1 MTKQIE
7 REREMGSKWNPSEI
21 MRMMLAVGQLL
32 LILAS
37 SSSSQTVSSNCQE
50 TCGGVAVPYPFGI
63 GEGCFLNEYFSI
75 RCNVTPPASAP
86 KPYLWNSNI
95 EILNISLDGELR
107 IHTYIGKDCYTESGV
122 RLPHSTAFARLAAFP
137 LSSTKN
143 KFTAIGCDTFGLI
156 EGANGRGFSSGCLSV
171 CTGMEDVKDGACNGI
186 GCCQTSIPDMLLK
199 SNASVGSWNNHTNV
213 WSFNPC
219 SYAFIVEEKSFTFSR
234 EDLRGMRNRTLVPS
248 VLDWAVW
255 KETCAEAAKDPATFA
270 CKAHS
275 ECFDFAD
282 VPGYRCNCSSGYEGN
297 PYLGCVDI
305 DECGD
310 PAKNPCDGI
319 CHNVE
324 GSYTCSCRKGY
335 HGDGQK
341 GEDAQGCI
349 ADRKSSPLVVILV
362 GVGVGI
368 VVLLFTAGFLYL
380 GLKKRKLIR
389 LKEQYFKQN
398 GGLLLQQQLH
408 ERDRTT
414 NAAKVFSAE
423 ELEKAT
429 EHYDQSRIVGRGGFG
444 TVYKG
449 ILPNNI
455 VVAIKK
461 SKLVDESQTE
471 QFINEVIVLSQI
483 NHRNVVKLLGCCLE
497 TEVPLLVY
505 EFVNNG
511 TLFDHIHSPSK
522 SSKMSWEIRL
532 RIASESAGV
541 LSYLHSA
548 ASIPII
554 HRDIKSTNI
563 LLDANYTA
571 KVADFGAS
579 RLVPLDQDELS
590 TMVQGT
596 LGYLDPEYLH
606 TSQLTEKS
614 DVYSFGVVL
623 VELLTGKKALSFDR
637 PEEERSLAMYFL
649 SALKEDRLFQIVEEL
664 IVNEDNEQVRK
675 VANLAKRCL
684 RLKGEERPTMKEVA
698 IELDAIR
705 AMANHPWVSI
715 NLNPPEETVHLLG
728 QMTDPIV
735 YADSSTGT
743 TNTGYTD
750 SMKNHVMP
758 SVSSGR

>member
-1 MTKQIE
+1 
-7 REREMGSKWNPSEI
+7 MGSEWNRLEI
-21 MRMMLAVGQLL
+21 MRVLLVVGQLL
-32 LILAS
+32 LIS
-37 SSSSQTVSSNCQE
+37 SSLSSSQTVSPNCQE
-50 TCGGVAVPYPFGI
+50 TCGDVAVPYPFGI
-63 GEGCFLNEYFSI
+63 GDGCYLNEYFSI
-75 RCNVTPPASAP
+75 HCNVTAASTP
-86 KPYLWNSNI
+86 KPYLWNSTANI
-95 EILNISLDGELR
+95 EVLDISLDGELR
-107 IHTYIGKDCYTESGV
+107 IYTFIGTDCYNETGV
-122 RLPHSTAFARLAAFP
+122 QQEPLIEAYAVLPAFP
-137 LSSTKN
+137 FSNTKN
-143 KFTAIGCDTFGLI
+143 KFTAIGCDTVAVITGSK
-156 EGANGRGFSSGCLSV
+156 GNGFSSGCLSV
-171 CTGMEDVKDGACNGI
+171 CTGIDDVTDGACDGI
-186 GCCQTSIPDMLLK
+186 GCCQTTIPEMLLNY
-199 SNASVGSWNNHTNV
+199 NASVVSLKNHTDV

-219 SYAFIVEEKSFTFSR
+219 SYAFLVEDKSFNFSR
-234 EDLRGMRNRTLVPS
+234 EDLSGMKNTVVPS

-255 KETCAEAAKDPATFA
+255 NETCGEAAKDPASFA

-275 ECFDFAD
+275 ECFDFPD

-305 DECGD
+305 NECAD
-310 PAKNPCDGI
+310 PEKNPCDRI
-319 CHNVE
+319 CHNTE
-324 GSYTCSCRKGY
+324 GSYTCSCPKSYG
-335 HGDGQK
+335 GDGKK
-341 GEDAQGCI
+341 GGDGSGCT
-349 ADRKSSPLVVILV
+349 ANPKSSHLVIILV
-362 GVGVGI
+362 GLGVGI
-368 VVLLFTAGFLYL
+368 IVLLFSGGFLYL

-408 ERDRTT
+408 EHDRTT
-414 NAAKVFSAE
+414 NAAKIFNAE
-423 ELEKAT
+423 ELEVAT
-429 EHYDQSRIVGRGGFG
+429 NHYDDSRIVGRGGYG

-449 ILPNNI
+449 ILPNSTI
-455 VVAIKK
+455 VAIKK
-461 SKLVDESQTE
+461 SKLVDENQIE

-511 TLFDHIHSPSK
+511 TLFEHVHNPNK
-522 SSKMSWEIRL
+522 SSKMSWETRL
-532 RIASESAGV
+532 RIASETAGV

-554 HRDIKSTNI
+554 HRDVKSTNI

-571 KVADFGAS
+571 KVSDFGAS
-579 RLVPLDQDELS
+579 RLVPLDQAELS

-649 SALKEDRLFQIVEEL
+649 LALKEDRLFQIVEEL
-664 IVNEDNEQVRK
+664 IAHEDNEQVKR
-675 VANLAKRCL
+675 VADLAKRCL
-684 RLKGEERPTMKEVA
+684 KLKGEERPTMKEVA
-698 IELDAIR
+698 SELDGIR
-705 AMANHPWVSI
+705 AMAKHPWVNI
-715 NLNPPEETVHLLG
+715 DLNSEETIYLLG
-728 QMTDPIV
+728 EMTESIV
-735 YADSSTGT
+735 YADSSKT

-758 SVSSGR
+758 PVNSGR

>member
-1 MTKQIE
+1 
-7 REREMGSKWNPSEI
+7 
-21 MRMMLAVGQLL
+21 MLVVGQLL
-32 LILAS
+32 LIS
-37 SSSSQTVSSNCQE
+37 SSLSSSQAVSSNCQE
-50 TCGGVAVPYPFGI
+50 TCGDVAVPYPFGI
-63 GEGCFLNEYFSI
+63 GDGCYLNELFSI
-75 RCNVTPPASAP
+75 HCNVTAASTP

-95 EILNISLDGELR
+95 EVLDISLDGELR
-107 IHTYIGKDCYTESGV
+107 IYTYIGVDCYNEFGIQQQPPT
-122 RLPHSTAFARLAAFP
+122 FAYAILSAFP
-137 LSSTKN
+137 FSKTKN
-143 KFTAIGCDTFGLI
+143 KLTAIGCDTVAVIAGS
-156 EGANGRGFSSGCLSV
+156 NGQGFASGCLSV
-171 CTGMEDVKDGACNGI
+171 CTGIDDVTDGACDGI
-186 GCCQTSIPDMLLK
+186 GCCQTTIPEMLLNY
-199 SNASVGSWNNHTNV
+199 NASADSLNNHTKV

-219 SYAFIVEEKSFTFSR
+219 SYAFLVEDKSFNFSR
-234 EDLRGMRNRTLVPS
+234 EDLKGMKKTVVPS

-255 KETCAEAAKDPATFA
+255 NETCDEAQKDPTSFA

-275 ECFDFAD
+275 ECFDFAN
-282 VPGYRCNCSSGYEGN
+282 VSGYRCNCSSGYEGN

-305 DECGD
+305 NECDD
-310 PAKNPCDGI
+310 PKNPCDEI
-319 CHNVE
+319 CHNTE
-324 GSYTCSCRKGY
+324 GSYTCSCPKDYR
-335 HGDGQK
+335 GDGKK
-341 GEDAQGCI
+341 GEDATGCI
-349 ADRKSSPLVVILV
+349 ANPKSSHLVIILV
-362 GVGVGI
+362 GIGVGI
-368 VVLLFTAGFLYL
+368 IVLSFSASFLYL

-414 NAAKVFSAE
+414 NATKIFNTE

-429 EHYDQSRIVGRGGFG
+429 EHYDESRIVGRGGYG

-449 ILPNNI
+449 ILPNSTI
-455 VVAIKK
+455 VAIKK
-461 SKLVDESQTE
+461 SKLVDESQIE

-511 TLFDHIHSPSK
+511 TLFDHIHNPNK

-532 RIASESAGV
+532 RIASETAEV
-541 LSYLHSA
+541 LSYLHSS
-548 ASIPII
+548 ASITII
-554 HRDIKSTNI
+554 HRDVKSTNI

-571 KVADFGAS
+571 RVSDFGAS
-579 RLVPLDQDELS
+579 RLVPLDQSELS

-596 LGYLDPEYLH
+596 LGYLDPEYLR

-623 VELLTGKKALSFDR
+623 IKLLTGKKALSFDR

-649 SALKEDRLFQIVEEL
+649 LALKENRLFQIVEEL
-664 IVNEDNEQVRK
+664 IAHEDNEQVKR
-675 VANLAKRCL
+675 AADLAKRCL
-684 RLKGEERPTMKEVA
+684 KLKGEERPTMKEVA
-698 IELDAIR
+698 IELDGIR
-705 AMANHPWVSI
+705 TMANHPWV
-715 NLNPPEETVHLLG
+715 NLDLNLEETVHLLG
-728 QMTDPIV
+728 KMTDSIV
-735 YADSSTGT
+735 SASSSNT

>member
-1 MTKQIE
+1 MA
-7 REREMGSKWNPSEI
+7 SKWNPSETV
-21 MRMMLAVGQLL
+21 RMMLMVGQLL
-32 LILAS
+32 LTLAS
-37 SSSSQTVSSNCQE
+37 RSSSQTVSSNCQE
-50 TCGGVAVPYPFGI
+50 TCGNVSVPYPFGI
-63 GEGCFLNEYFSI
+63 GEGCSLNNYFVIGCRVPDNTTS
-75 RCNVTPPASAP
+75 TP
-86 KPYLWNSNI
+86 KPYLWDSNT
-95 EILNISLDGELR
+95 EVLDISLDGELR
-107 IHTYIGKDCYTESGV
+107 INTYIGKDCYKDSGV
-122 RLPHSTAFARLAAFP
+122 RQQPRTFAYSVLSAFP
-137 LSSTKN
+137 FSNTKN
-143 KFTAIGCDTFGLI
+143 KFTAIGCDTVAVIAGS
-156 EGANGRGFSSGCLSV
+156 NGQGFSSGCLSV
-171 CTGMEDVKDGACNGI
+171 CAGIDDVTDGACDGI
-186 GCCQTSIPDMLLK
+186 GCCQTPIPKMLLNY
-199 SNASVGSWNNHTNV
+199 NASVSSMNNHSNV

-219 SYAFIVEEKSFTFSR
+219 SYAFIVEDKSFNFSR
-234 EDLRGMRNRTLVPS
+234 EDLNGMKNRTVVPS

-255 KETCAEAAKDPATFA
+255 KETCNEAMKDPASFG

-275 ECFDFAD
+275 ECFDSVN

-297 PYLGCVDI
+297 PYLGCV
-305 DECGD
+305 G
-310 PAKNPCDGI
+310 
-319 CHNVE
+319 
-324 GSYTCSCRKGY
+324 
-335 HGDGQK
+335 
-341 GEDAQGCI
+341 
-349 ADRKSSPLVVILV
+349 L
-362 GVGVGI
+362 GVGI
-368 VVLLFTAGFLYL
+368 IVLLFSTGFLYL

-408 ERDRTT
+408 EHDRTT
-414 NAAKVFSAE
+414 NAAKIFNAE
-423 ELEKAT
+423 ELEVAT
-429 EHYDQSRIVGRGGFG
+429 NHYDDSRIVGRGGYG

-449 ILPNNI
+449 ILPNSTI
-455 VVAIKK
+455 VAIKK
-461 SKLVDESQTE
+461 SKLVDKNQIE

-511 TLFDHIHSPSK
+511 TLFEHIHNPNK
-522 SSKMSWEIRL
+522 SSKMSWEARL

-554 HRDIKSTNI
+554 HRDVKSTNI

-571 KVADFGAS
+571 KVSDFGAS
-579 RLVPLDQDELS
+579 RLVPLDQAELS

-614 DVYSFGVVL
+614 DVYSFGVVI

-664 IVNEDNEQVRK
+664 IAHEGNEQVKR
-675 VANLAKRCL
+675 VADLAKRCL
-684 RLKGEERPTMKEVA
+684 KLKGEERPTMKEVA
-698 IELDAIR
+698 SELDGIR
-705 AMANHPWVSI
+705 AMANHPWVNI
-715 NLNPPEETVHLLG
+715 DLNSEETVHLLG
-728 QMTDPIV
+728 EMTDSIV
-735 YADSSTGT
+735 YADSSKT

-758 SVSSGR
+758 PVNSGR

>member
-1 MTKQIE
+1 MA
-7 REREMGSKWNPSEI
+7 SKWNPSETV
-21 MRMMLAVGQLL
+21 RMMLMVGQLL
-32 LILAS
+32 LTLAS
-37 SSSSQTVSSNCQE
+37 RSSSQTVSSNCQE
-50 TCGGVAVPYPFGI
+50 TCGNVSVPYPFGI
-63 GEGCFLNEYFSI
+63 GEGCSLNNYFVIGCRVPDNTTS
-75 RCNVTPPASAP
+75 TP
-86 KPYLWNSNI
+86 KPYLWDSNT
-95 EILNISLDGELR
+95 EVLDISLDGELR
-107 IHTYIGKDCYTESGV
+107 INTYIGKDCYKDSGV
-122 RLPHSTAFARLAAFP
+122 RQQPRTFAYSVLSAFP
-137 LSSTKN
+137 FSNTKN
-143 KFTAIGCDTFGLI
+143 KFTAIGCDTVAVIAGS
-156 EGANGRGFSSGCLSV
+156 NGQGFSSGCLSV
-171 CTGMEDVKDGACNGI
+171 CARIDDVTDGACDGI
-186 GCCQTSIPDMLLK
+186 GCCQTPIPKMLLNY
-199 SNASVGSWNNHTNV
+199 NASVSSMNNHSNV

-219 SYAFIVEEKSFTFSR
+219 SYAFIVEDKSFNFSR
-234 EDLRGMRNRTLVPS
+234 EDLNGMKNRTVVPS

-255 KETCAEAAKDPATFA
+255 KETCNEAMKDPASFG

-275 ECFDFAD
+275 ECFDSVN

-305 DECGD
+305 NECAD
-310 PAKNPCDGI
+310 PEKNPCDEI
-319 CHNVE
+319 CQNTE
-324 GSYTCSCRKGY
+324 GSYTCSCPKGY
-335 HGDGQK
+335 RGDGKK
-341 GEDAQGCI
+341 GGDGLGCI
-349 ADRKSSPLVVILV
+349 ANPKSSHLVIILV
-362 GVGVGI
+362 GLGVGI
-368 VVLLFTAGFLYL
+368 IVLLFSAGFLYL

-408 ERDRTT
+408 EHDRTT
-414 NAAKVFSAE
+414 NAAKIFNAE
-423 ELEKAT
+423 ELEVAT
-429 EHYDQSRIVGRGGFG
+429 NHYDDSRIVGRGGYG

-449 ILPNNI
+449 ILPNSTI
-455 VVAIKK
+455 VAIKK
-461 SKLVDESQTE
+461 SKLVDKNQIE

-511 TLFDHIHSPSK
+511 TLFEHIHNPNK
-522 SSKMSWEIRL
+522 SSKMSWEARL

-554 HRDIKSTNI
+554 HRDVKSTNI
-563 LLDANYTA
+563 LLDANYIA
-571 KVADFGAS
+571 KVSDFGAS
-579 RLVPLDQDELS
+579 RLVPLDQAELS

-614 DVYSFGVVL
+614 DVYSFGVVI

-664 IVNEDNEQVRK
+664 IAHEGNEQVKR
-675 VANLAKRCL
+675 VADLAKRCL
-684 RLKGEERPTMKEVA
+684 KLKGEERPTMKEVA
-698 IELDAIR
+698 SELDGIR
-705 AMANHPWVSI
+705 AMANHPWVNI
-715 NLNPPEETVHLLG
+715 DLNSEETVHLLG
-728 QMTDPIV
+728 EMTDSIV
-735 YADSSTGT
+735 YADSSKT

-758 SVSSGR
+758 PVNSGR